1 MKQTAKAVALLLLS
15 LTLGFVRSAPFLQV
29 GGPLT
34 TAGLLDSMF
43 AGTYNVYGDI
53 YYDLKNEGYYSPK
66 VFEGY
71 VSKPVFEIAGAA
83 GLEFNVTFF
92 GLYRVSYKTQLN
104 ILKLKAGLQTFLS
117 TRYFDNACLEGF
129 GNIQVMSVQH
139 DLRTNSL

>member
-1 MKQTAKAVALLLLS
+1 
-15 LTLGFVRSAPFLQV
+15 
-29 GGPLT
+29 
-34 TAGLLDSMF
+34 MF

-83 GLEFNVTFF
+83 GLDFNVTLF
-92 GLYRVSYKTQLN
+92 GVYRVSYKTQLN

-129 GNIQVMSVQH
+129 GNIQVLSVQH
-139 DLRTNSL
+139 DLRTNTLQCINDLLENFTKLTPF